1 MARPRPTVPPALRR
15 AALAA
20 SGWIALAATALPGGS
35 PLRWIPVLAFVGLA
49 PGLALLLPR
58 PAGRQ
63 PGARLE
69 TLAFAAPL
77 SLSLATLLATG
88 LFLADAFSAAVF
100 LGVLAGFV
108 TVAALLPGV
117 PLPAARA
124 AGDQDPLRPAVP
136 GSRTPPS

>member
-1 MARPRPTVPPALRR
+1 MARPRPTLPPALGR

-35 PLRWIPVLAFVGLA
+35 PLRWIPVLAFVGIA

-58 PAGRQ
+58 PAGRR
-63 PGARLE
+63 PAARLE
-69 TLAFAAPL
+69 TLALAAPL
-77 SLSLATLLATG
+77 SLSPATLLATG
-88 LFLADAFSAAVF
+88 LFLADAFSVTAF

-117 PLPAARA
+117 PLPADRA
-124 AGDQDPLRPAVP
+124 AGEPA
-136 GSRTPPS
+136 PSGP